1 MALVSRYC
9 NFCQHWKCCNLLWQY
24 PQNAFIASAAGISL
38 SQFLVSL
45 FPAAVLGLFLNT
57 AFLYIYSFKL
67 VCDGGRCWRDRRDH
81 NQVNRISDTTTSGVI
96 SSISQDPY
104 DHEPPTIARSREE
117 FHRSLEPG
125 DSQRPLS
132 WAGLVA
138 FERAALHSS
147 LDFKPL
153 RRRSRNDSSN
163 SAFFDRENMNDYG
176 SFPRPRS
183 LPLPTHAED
192 QGMAAAAAS
201 AGITRQPNMAAT
213 ANESAPALAEGG
225 QGAEDEGTDEQNAA
239 KRKRACRQRVI
250 FLIWLSVISLISLTL
265 LMVPPQMIAN
275 TSTVIEFDLGL
286 VPFGAAIL
294 TMLADGIV
302 YRGNA
307 HDVMQKI
314 DWNVI
319 LMFIGF
325 FVWLEGFQTTCLPS
339 WAFDALQPFMKIEY
353 ASGVALFFVFILITS
368 NILSNVPLTI
378 LIVNQLCSLYKGCDE
393 DAPLVVPAMLLAWV
407 TTVAGNFTLIG
418 SIANLI
424 VAEKAKMSDYNFSMT
439 FFGYLKFGVLSTVLV
454 IASGLPTVY
463 FLGRVAEE
471 HISFDS

>member
-1 MALVSRYC
+1 M
-9 NFCQHWKCCNLLWQY
+9 
-24 PQNAFIASAAGISL
+24 
-38 SQFLVSL
+38 
-45 FPAAVLGLFLNT
+45 
-57 AFLYIYSFKL
+57 
-67 VCDGGRCWRDRRDH
+67 CDGGRCWRERRDH
-81 NQVNRISDTTTSGVI
+81 NQVTRTSSDTATSGVTG
-96 SSISQDPY
+96 SIRQDPD

-125 DSQRPLS
+125 DRQRPLS
-132 WAGLVA
+132 WAGLVD

-147 LDFKPL
+147 LDL
-153 RRRSRNDSSN
+153 RRRSRNATSN

-183 LPLPTHAED
+183 LPLATHAED
-192 QGMAAAAAS
+192 QDMTAAAAS
-201 AGITRQPNMAAT
+201 AGITRQTNITAT
-213 ANESAPALAEGG
+213 AKESTPALAEGG
-225 QGAEDEGTDEQNAA
+225 QGAEGEGTDEDSAA

-250 FLIWLSVISLISLTL
+250 FLVWLSVISLISLIL
-265 LMVPPQMIAN
+265 LMVPPQMVAN

-294 TMLADGIV
+294 TMLVDCIV
-302 YRGNA
+302 YRRNA

-325 FVWLEGFQTTCLPS
+325 FVWLEGFKTTCFPS

-353 ASGVALFFVFILITS
+353 ASGVALFSVFILIAS

-378 LIVNQLCSLYKGCDE
+378 LVVNQLCSLYKGCDE

-424 VAEKAKMSDYNFSMT
+424 VAEKAKTSDYNFSMT
-439 FFGYLKFGVLSTVLV
+439 FFGYLKFGVLSTLLV

-463 FLGRVAEE
+463 FLGRLAEE